1 MEEVLKVVREYKDT
15 VFKMLY
21 RDKRELLKLYN
32 ALNNTNYDNYDE
44 LEVCTLENA
53 IFMNVKNDVSFLV
66 NSVLNLYEQQSTV
79 NPNMP
84 LRDLIYVARQFEKY
98 IRDKTIYSSK
108 QVQIPVPRFVVFYN
122 GTSGQPEEK
131 VMRLSDAYKRKTS
144 EPDLELKVTMININL
159 GHNKE
164 LLDKCQTLKEY
175 SIYVDC
181 VRKHAKVMPIE
192 AAVRSAVDECIREGV
207 LGDFLRAQKAE
218 VIAMSIFEYNEEIE
232 WKKIREDEYSIGLED
247 GKTIGKEM
255 GIRILVETCQEHGD
269 SIEETVAA
277 VSGKYELAV
286 EKAVEYVDRFWKN
299 RD

>member
-1 MEEVLKVVREYKDT
+1 MQAW
-15 VFKMLY
+15 
-21 RDKRELLKLYN
+21 LLGSLLAGIKNFWIN
-32 ALNNTNYDNYDE
+32 A
-44 LEVCTLENA
+44 
-53 IFMNVKNDVSFLV
+53 
-66 NSVLNLYEQQSTV
+66 
-79 NPNMP
+79 
-84 LRDLIYVARQFEKY
+84 R
-98 IRDKTIYSSK
+98 
-108 QVQIPVPRFVVFYN
+108 
-122 GTSGQPEEK
+122 
-131 VMRLSDAYKRKTS
+131 
-144 EPDLELKVTMININL
+144 
-159 GHNKE
+159 H
-164 LLDKCQTLKEY
+164 

-247 GKTIGKEM
+247 GKTIGEKIGREIGKEIGKEI

-269 SIEETVAA
+269 SMEETVAA

-286 EKAVEYVDRFWKN
+286 EKAAEYVDRFWKN